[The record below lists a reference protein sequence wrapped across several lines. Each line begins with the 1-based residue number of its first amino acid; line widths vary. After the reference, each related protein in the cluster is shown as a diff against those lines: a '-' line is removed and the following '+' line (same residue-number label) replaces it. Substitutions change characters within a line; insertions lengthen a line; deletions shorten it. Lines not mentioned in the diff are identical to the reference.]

1 MELAFQHEADGRI
14 RADRL
19 RQGYRLGWHRGSKGE
34 RHRSGDDEGKEP
46 RRALRRS
53 AALHGC
59 GAERR
64 DSGGNQ
70 PVLSKNKSHRVRD
83 SRRSETIRSDRRDSQ
98 ASSYK
103 IIMGAACWLAARSDD
118 AGGKT
123 TQMVASHMSMS
134 IHNWLLTK
142 VPPWQGS

>member
-19 RQGYRLGWHRGSKGE
+19 RQGYRLGWHRGSRGE
-34 RHRSGDDEGKEP
+34 RPRRGDDEGKEP

-64 DSGGNQ
+64 DSGGKQ
-70 PVLSKNKSHRVRD
+70 PVLSKNKSNRVGD
-83 SRRSETIRSDRRDSQ
+83 SRRSETIRSDRRDRQ
-98 ASSYK
+98 ASSCK
-103 IIMGAACWLAARSDD
+103 IIKGAAGWLAATSDEQE
-118 AGGKT
+118 AR
-123 TQMVASHMSMS
+123 
-134 IHNWLLTK
+134 
-142 VPPWQGS
+142 